1 MAVRNVLYMAAV
13 AASRWNPIL
22 RNFYQRLI
30 AKGKPAK
37 LALTAVMRK
46 LIVLLNRLAANPNF
60 ALREQHCC

>member
-1 MAVRNVLYMAAV
+1 MTDPYG
-13 AASRWNPIL
+13 SPL
-22 RNFYQRLI
+22 RDFYQRLI

-60 ALREQHCC
+60 TLREKHCC